1 MPKTAALGL
10 ALLMVSHA
18 RGVAE
23 ASDWP
28 RFRGP
33 NGTGVGE
40 VSGLPGELSP
50 ATARWQ
56 LPVPFGHSSP
66 IVVGSTVLLTALE
79 GETLVTIA
87 IHSRAGTERWRR
99 SVPRLRVDAIA
110 PESGPA
116 VTTPVSDGSSIFAF
130 FPEFGLVAYDL
141 EGNERWRHPMP
152 PFESYYG
159 LAGSPVVEG
168 GMLVLVCDQSRD
180 AFIVGIDTAT
190 GREVWRQQREVTGE
204 SWTTPVVYGA
214 NTESAAI
221 LVFGTSFLDAYAP
234 RSGERL
240 WRVPGFGFTP
250 VASPVV
256 AGDRLF
262 AVAADQG
269 EQPMPTADEMF
280 RSDADRDGRLTAP
293 EMASSPFAG
302 LFGWLDVDGDGFLGR
317 SEYDARRDGLLSP
330 DYGLVAVDLAATP
343 PEILWRQRKSLP
355 YIPTP
360 IVYRDILFLI
370 RDGGILTSYD
380 PGSGQVL
387 QQARIEGAIEPFS
400 PSPVAA
406 DGRLYLASSDGKIAT
421 VTAQAKWQTV
431 TVSDLDESIFASPAI
446 GDGRLFVRTRT
457 KLYAFGPED

>member
-1 MPKTAALGL
+1 
-10 ALLMVSHA
+10 
-18 RGVAE
+18 
-23 ASDWP
+23 
-28 RFRGP
+28 
-33 NGTGVGE
+33 
-40 VSGLPGELSP
+40 
-50 ATARWQ
+50 
-56 LPVPFGHSSP
+56 
-66 IVVGSTVLLTALE
+66 
-79 GETLVTIA
+79 
-87 IHSRAGTERWRR
+87 
-99 SVPRLRVDAIA
+99 VPRLRVDAIA

-302 LFGWLDVDGDGFLGR
+302 LFGWLDVDGDGFLVR
-317 SEYDARRDGLLSP
+317 SEYDGRRDGLLSP
-330 DYGLVAVDLAATP
+330 DYGLVAVDLAAEP

-360 IVYRDILFLI
+360 IVYRDVLFLI

-400 PSPVAA
+400 PSPIAA